1 MSAEKVTTEITANQP
16 AQACAGDWLEV
27 HGPAGKPSRRGQ
39 VLEVLGRPGH
49 EHYRVRWD
57 EKHESI
63 FYPSGGVIVLPHTEP
78 PRRRRSSSRAG
89 GR

>member
-1 MSAEKVTTEITANQP
+1 MKEGDTLITKRT
-16 AQACAGDWLEV
+16 QASGRVGDWLEV

-39 VLEVLGRPGH
+39 ITEVLGRPEH

-63 FYPSGGVIVLPHTEP
+63 HYPAGGTVILPASSSP
-78 PRRRRSSSRAG
+78 PRTG
-89 GR
+89 